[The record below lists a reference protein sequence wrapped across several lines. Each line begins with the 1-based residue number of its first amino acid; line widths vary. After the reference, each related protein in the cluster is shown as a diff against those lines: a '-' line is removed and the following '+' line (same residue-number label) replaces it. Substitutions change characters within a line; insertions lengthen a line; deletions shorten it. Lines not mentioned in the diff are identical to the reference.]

1 MKIHLQ
7 DTDGTMHEYAVP
19 TIDEVSV
26 GQWMA
31 AEALPKMEGTIA
43 ERYEYLYG
51 LVEIFMGIPHERCR
65 QIAWQDITTI
75 TNAIEQVTTQAKLE
89 REEGAF
95 IPDTVVFQGVTYNV
109 PKDFG
114 QGLTVGQIVDIL
126 SRLETLE
133 TADAGIAVILAV
145 MLTEPGKGYT
155 SANLEQRI
163 EAFKAFPCRMGIRLA
178 AFFFVGSEPLSQGWD
193 QFMEK
198 ILRSKLRLTE
208 GAIDS
213 LRSVGAGT

>member
-7 DTDGTMHEYAVP
+7 DTDGTLHEYAVP

-26 GQWMA
+26 WQWMA

-43 ERYEYLYG
+43 EQYRYLYD

>member
-7 DTDGTMHEYAVP
+7 DTDGTLHEYAVP

-43 ERYEYLYG
+43 EQYRYLYD

-75 TNAIEQVTTQAKLE
+75 TNAIEQVTKQAKLE

-95 IPDTVVFQGVTYNV
+95 IPDSVEFQGVTYTV

-114 QGLTVGQIVDIL
+114 QGLTVGQVVDIL

-133 TADAGIAVILAV
+133 TTDAGIAVILAV

-193 QFMEK
+193 QFMQK

>member
-7 DTDGTMHEYAVP
+7 DTDGTLHEYAVP

-43 ERYEYLYG
+43 EQYRYLYD

-155 SANLEQRI
+155 SAGLEQRI

>member
-7 DTDGTMHEYAVP
+7 DTDGTLHEYAVP

-43 ERYEYLYG
+43 EQYRYLYD

-95 IPDTVVFQGVTYNV
+95 IPDTVVFKGVTYNV

>member
-7 DTDGTMHEYAVP
+7 DTDGTLHEYAVP

-43 ERYEYLYG
+43 EQYRYLYD
-51 LVEIFMGIPHERCR
+51 LVEIFMGVPHERCR

-75 TNAIEQVTTQAKLE
+75 TNAIEQVTKQAKLE

-95 IPDTVVFQGVTYNV
+95 IPDSVEFQGVTYTV

-145 MLTEPGKGYT
+145 MLTEQGKGYT
-155 SANLEQRI
+155 SGNLEQRI

-193 QFMEK
+193 QFMQR

>member
-1 MKIHLQ
+1 MKIHIQ
-7 DTDGTMHEYAVP
+7 DIDGTLHEYAVP

-26 GQWMA
+26 WQWMA

-43 ERYEYLYG
+43 EQYRYLYG
-51 LVEIFMGIPHERCR
+51 LVEIFMGIPHEQCQR
-65 QIAWQDITTI
+65 IAWQDITTI
-75 TNAIEQVTTQAKLE
+75 TNAIEQVTTQAKIE

-95 IPDTVVFQGVTYNV
+95 IPDSVEFQGVTYTV

-114 QGLTVGQIVDIL
+114 QGLTVGQVVDIL

>member
-7 DTDGTMHEYAVP
+7 DTDGTLHEYAVP

-43 ERYEYLYG
+43 EQYRYLYD
-51 LVEIFMGIPHERCR
+51 LVEIFMGIPHEQCQR
-65 QIAWQDITTI
+65 IAWQDITTI
-75 TNAIEQVTTQAKLE
+75 TNAIEQVTAQAKLE

-133 TADAGIAVILAV
+133 TADAGSAVILAV

>member
-31 AEALPKMEGTIA
+31 AEALPKMDGTIA
-43 ERYEYLYG
+43 EQYKYLYD

-75 TNAIEQVTTQAKLE
+75 TNAIEQVTKQANLE

-95 IPDTVVFQGVTYNV
+95 IPDTVEFQWVTYNV

-193 QFMEK
+193 QFMQR
-198 ILRSKLRLTE
+198 ILRSKLQLTE